1 MKQHFITAD
10 FCNKHDLSNEEIA
23 QILINSFS
31 NGETRDEEET
41 FIRNQFL
48 ACLTTSRPTN
58 WPAADQPFTTHTI
71 RIDKSKGKELY
82 QKCQQ
87 ALEEA
92 GFTTIISTEKG
103 TIEEKS
109 IMQVKW
115 NEPKAIQG
123 GNSEFKDYYTFY
135 SGEDQEPA
143 KQGSDRERITAFLT
157 KWEKKLKDIEDG
169 KTVEIDAEKEFPDDM
184 YKSVETLMAMLLSK
198 GYKTKIDYFSMPPKV
213 SVEVLSKEENEKTVE
228 GVAIG
233 ED

>member
-10 FCNKHDLSNEEIA
+10 FCNKHDLNNEEIA

-58 WPAADQPFTTHTI
+58 WPAADKPFTTHTI
-71 RIDKSKGKELY
+71 HIDKSKGKELY

-92 GFTTIISTEKG
+92 GFTTTISKEKG
-103 TIEEKS
+103 
-109 IMQVKW
+109 IMEVKW
-115 NEPKAIQG
+115 NEPKSRED
-123 GNSEFKDYYTFY
+123 GNSEFENYYTFY
-135 SGEDQEPA
+135 SVQDEEPV
-143 KQGSDRERITAFLT
+143 KQGSDRERIIAFLT
-157 KWEKKLKDIEDG
+157 KWEKKLKDMEEG

-233 ED
+233 EN

>member
-10 FCNKHDLSNEEIA
+10 FCNKHDLNNEEIA

-58 WPAADQPFTTHTI
+58 WPAADKPFTTHTI
-71 RIDKSKGKELY
+71 HIDKSKGKELY

-92 GFTTIISTEKG
+92 GFTTTISKEKG
-103 TIEEKS
+103 
-109 IMQVKW
+109 IMEVKW
-115 NEPKAIQG
+115 NEPKSRED
-123 GNSEFKDYYTFY
+123 GNSEFENYYTFY
-135 SGEDQEPA
+135 SGQDEEPV

-157 KWEKKLKDIEDG
+157 KWEEKLKGIEEG
-169 KTVEIDAEKEFPDDM
+169 KTIEINAQEEFPEDL
-184 YKSVETLMAMLLSK
+184 YKSIETLMANLLSK

-213 SVEVLSKEENEKTVE
+213 SVQVLSKEKKEKSE
-228 GVAIG
+228 AEVAIG
-233 ED
+233 EN

>member
-10 FCNKHDLSNEEIA
+10 FCNKHDLNNEEIA

-58 WPAADQPFTTHTI
+58 WPAANEPFTTHTI
-71 RIDKSKGKELY
+71 HIDKSKGKELY
-82 QKCQQ
+82 QKCQK

-92 GFTTIISTEKG
+92 GFTIIITTEKG
-103 TIEEKS
+103 

-135 SGEDQEPA
+135 SGEDQEPV
-143 KQGSDRERITAFLT
+143 KQGSDRERITAFLAN
-157 KWEKKLKDIEDG
+157 WEKKLKDMEEG
-169 KTVEIDAEKEFPDDM
+169 QTVEINAKEEFPDDM

-198 GYKTKIDYFSMPPKV
+198 GYKAKIDYFSDPPKV
-213 SVEVLSKEENEKTVE
+213 SVEALSKDESEKSPE
-228 GVAIG
+228 GVALG

>member
-58 WPAADQPFTTHTI
+58 WPAADKPFTTHTI

-109 IMQVKW
+109 IMEVKW

-143 KQGSDRERITAFLT
+143 KQGSDRERITAFLA
-157 KWEKKLKDIEDG
+157 KWEKKLKDMEEG
-169 KTVEIDAEKEFPDDM
+169 KTIEIDAEEEFPDNM
-184 YKSVETLMAMLLSK
+184 YKSVETIMAMLYQK
-198 GYKTKIDYFSMPPKV
+198 DTKLKSIILVCLQKYLWKY
-213 SVEVLSKEENEKTVE
+213 
-228 GVAIG
+228 
-233 ED
+233 